1 MKLGNIILSEAE
13 TQKVSRSATGN
24 KEEPGLALWFQQGF
38 SFFPAWSKAAEL
50 STMRL
55 WF

>member
-13 TQKVSRSATGN
+13 TQKVSRSAIGN
-24 KEEPGLALWFQQGF
+24 KEEPGLALRFQGF

-50 STMRL
+50 STML
-55 WF
+55 LGF